1 MVSSSLWLLVR
12 SLIIAGNAHRNT
24 GHTVT
29 AVRSSHGEST
39 QADAPRRDLFGHPKG
54 LTVLFATEMW
64 ERFSYYGM
72 ASLLVLYMVKYLLL
86 PGQVEAVIG
95 YQAIKSGL
103 ESMFGPLGPQALA
116 SQIYGFYAG
125 FAYLTPIFGGYIAD
139 RWLGQRKMAIAGA
152 VLMAIGHFLM
162 AVEALLFIALGFLVV
177 GMGAFKPNVSTQVG
191 ALYALDDPRRVPA
204 YSIYYLGI
212 NIGAFLAPLIAGTLG
227 GEAGWH
233 YGFGAAGVGMLVALA
248 IYVFGLRHLPRDEV
262 RHSLTAPQQKQPFD
276 RRERHA
282 IRGLLVVFV
291 LTSFFWATY
300 EQQGNTTMLWAED
313 FTDRRV
319 NLGFWQGQ
327 IPSTWFLA
335 LNSVVIFAVTPIL
348 IRLWNA
354 QRRTGT
360 ETSTISKLAFAFI
373 CIGFANLIMA
383 LAASIN
389 GPDGKASPL
398 WLVAYFTIL
407 TIGELQLG
415 PVGLALVS
423 RLAPARVLSLM
434 MGLWLAASFPGE
446 ILGGWLGGFWSTMDK
461 PQFFLMIAIIAIIPG
476 LAVYALN
483 PILRSVF
490 DETPEVRP

>member
-1 MVSSSLWLLVR
+1 
-12 SLIIAGNAHRNT
+12 
-24 GHTVT
+24 VT
-29 AVRSSHGEST
+29 APPSPHAET
-39 QADAPRRDLFGHPKG
+39 AQAGAPPRDLFGHPKG
-54 LTVLFATEMW
+54 LTVLFVTEMW
-64 ERFSYYGM
+64 ERFSYYAM

-86 PGQVEAVIG
+86 PGQVEHIIG
-95 YQAIKSGL
+95 YQGIKGAL

-125 FAYLTPIFGGYIAD
+125 FAYLTPVLGGYIAD
-139 RWLGQRKMAIAGA
+139 RWLGQRKMAIIGA
-152 VLMAIGHFLM
+152 LLMAVGHFLM
-162 AVEALLFIALGFLVV
+162 TVEAFLFIALGFLVF

-191 ALYALDDPRRVPA
+191 ALYAPDDPRRVPA

-212 NIGAFLAPLIAGTLG
+212 NIGAFLAPLVAGTLG

-248 IYVFGLRHLPRDEV
+248 IYLAGLRHLPRDEV
-262 RHSLTAPQQKQPFD
+262 RHPLTAKQEKRPFD
-276 RRERHA
+276 KREKHA
-282 IRGLLVVFV
+282 IWGLLVVFA

-327 IPSTWFLA
+327 IPTTWFLA
-335 LNSVVIFAVTPIL
+335 LNSVVIFIFTPML
-348 IRLWNA
+348 IRMWDVQA
-354 QRRTGT
+354 RTGT
-360 ETSTISKLAFAFI
+360 QTSTISKLAFAFI
-373 CIGFANLIMA
+373 CIGIANLVMA
-383 LAASIN
+383 FAAYTLEPGTRAN
-389 GPDGKASPL
+389 PL

-407 TIGELQLG
+407 TIGELHLG

-423 RLAPARVLSLM
+423 RLAPARILSLM

-446 ILGGWLGGFWSTMDK
+446 ILGGWLGGFWSQMEK
-461 PQFFLMIAIIAIIPG
+461 PKFFLMIAAIAIIPG

-490 DETPEVRP
+490 DEKPEARP

>member
-1 MVSSSLWLLVR
+1 
-12 SLIIAGNAHRNT
+12 
-24 GHTVT
+24 VT
-29 AVRSSHGEST
+29 APPSPHGESA
-39 QADAPRRDLFGHPKG
+39 QAAAPPRDLFGHPKG
-54 LTVLFATEMW
+54 LTVLFVTEMW
-64 ERFSYYGM
+64 ERFSYYAM

-86 PGQVEAVIG
+86 PGQVENIIG
-95 YQAIKSGL
+95 YQAIKGGL

-125 FAYLTPIFGGYIAD
+125 FAYLTPVLGGYIAD
-139 RWLGQRKMAIAGA
+139 RWMGQRKMAIIGA
-152 VLMAIGHFLM
+152 LLMAVGHFLM
-162 AVEALLFIALGFLVV
+162 SVEAFLFIALGFLVF

-191 ALYALDDPRRVPA
+191 ALYAPDDPRRVPA

-212 NIGAFLAPLIAGTLG
+212 NIGAFLAPLVAGTLG

-248 IYVFGLRHLPRDEV
+248 IYLSGLRHLPRDEV
-262 RHSLTAPQQKQPFD
+262 RHPLTPRQEKRPFD
-276 RRERHA
+276 KRERHA
-282 IRGLLVVFV
+282 IWGLLVVFA

-327 IPSTWFLA
+327 IPTTWFLA
-335 LNSVVIFAVTPIL
+335 LNSVVIFIFTPML
-348 IRLWNA
+348 IRMWDVQA
-354 QRRTGT
+354 RTGT
-360 ETSTISKLAFAFI
+360 QTSTISKLAFAFI
-373 CIGFANLIMA
+373 CIGIANLVMA
-383 LAASIN
+383 FAAFTLES
-389 GPDGKASPL
+389 GTRASPL

-407 TIGELQLG
+407 TIGELHLG

-446 ILGGWLGGFWSTMDK
+446 ILGGWLGGFWSQMEK
-461 PQFFLMIAIIAIIPG
+461 PKFFLMIAAIAIIPG

-483 PILRSVF
+483 PILRSIF
-490 DETPEVRP
+490 DEKPDVRP

>member
-1 MVSSSLWLLVR
+1 VP
-12 SLIIAGNAHRNT
+12 T
-24 GHTVT
+24 
-29 AVRSSHGEST
+29 
-39 QADAPRRDLFGHPKG
+39 PPRDLFGHPKG
-54 LTVLFATEMW
+54 LTVLFVTEMW
-64 ERFSYYGM
+64 ERFSYYAM

-86 PGQVEAVIG
+86 PGQVGQIIG
-95 YQAIKSGL
+95 YQAIKGIL

-125 FAYLTPIFGGYIAD
+125 FAYLTPVLGGYIAD
-139 RWLGQRKMAIAGA
+139 RWLGQRKMAIIGA
-152 VLMAIGHFLM
+152 LLMAVGHFLM
-162 AVEALLFIALGFLVV
+162 TVEAFLFIALGFLVF

-191 ALYALDDPRRVPA
+191 ALYAPDDPRRVPA

-212 NIGAFLAPLIAGTLG
+212 NIGAFFAPLIAGTLG

-248 IYVFGLRHLPRDEV
+248 IYLAGLRHLPRDEV
-262 RHSLTAPQQKQPFD
+262 RHPLTPKQEKRPFD
-276 RRERHA
+276 KRERHA
-282 IRGLLVVFV
+282 IWGLLVVFA

-327 IPSTWFLA
+327 IPTTWFLA
-335 LNSVVIFAVTPIL
+335 LNSVVIFIFTPML
-348 IRLWNA
+348 IRLWDVQA
-354 QRRTGT
+354 RTGT
-360 ETSTISKLAFAFI
+360 QTSTISKLALAFI
-373 CIGFANLIMA
+373 CIGIANLVMA
-383 LAASIN
+383 FAAFTLEP
-389 GPDGKASPL
+389 GTRASPL

-407 TIGELQLG
+407 TIGELHLG

-423 RLAPARVLSLM
+423 RLAPARILSLM

-446 ILGGWLGGFWSTMDK
+446 ILGGWLGGFWSQMEK
-461 PQFFLMIAIIAIIPG
+461 PKFFLMIAAIAIIPG

-483 PILRSVF
+483 PVLRSVF
-490 DETPEVRP
+490 DEKPEVKP